1 MIEND
6 TIAAVASGVGGAV
19 TLIRVSGGE
28 AIAAGDRIFRG
39 VRGRRLADAR
49 GFTILYGT
57 IRDGETVVDEVL
69 VSVFRAPHSYT
80 GEDMIEVSCHA
91 SAYIQREVMRLLVES
106 GVRTAQPGEFTLR
119 AFLAGKMDLSQA
131 EAVADMIAADNRAA
145 HALAYEQMRGG
156 YSDEFGQLRGRLL
169 ELVSLVEL
177 ELDFGEEDVEFAD
190 RTQLLDVLSSVGQR
204 VDRLIASF
212 GLGNVLKNGV
222 PVAIV
227 GVPNVGKSTLLNT
240 LLCEEKALVSDIA
253 GTTRDIIEERANID
267 GIVFRFL
274 DTAGIR
280 STNDTLEQM
289 GIARTMSSIERA
301 QIIIR
306 LIDASQ
312 PAVPVSGGSP
322 SSGQTGRKS
331 APAVPSADSA
341 ADTQSPD
348 FPLRPDQ
355 TLLTVYNKIDKTPGL
370 ALPEGAVGI
379 SARNGDGIDDLR
391 RILRDAVDTEALYHG
406 GTVISNSRHYEAL
419 TSASEALSAA
429 LDGLRDNL
437 PTDLLSEEI
446 RQVIRHLSGVTGQ
459 DIVPEE
465 VLKTI
470 FSKFCIGK

>member
-19 TLIRVSGGE
+19 TLIRVSGGG

-91 SAYIQREVMRLLVES
+91 SPYIQREVMRLLVES

-156 YSDEFGQLRGRLL
+156 YSDEFGQLRDRLL

-240 LLCEEKALVSDIA
+240 LLCEEKALV
-253 GTTRDIIEERANID
+253 
-267 GIVFRFL
+267 
-274 DTAGIR
+274 
-280 STNDTLEQM
+280 
-289 GIARTMSSIERA
+289 
-301 QIIIR
+301 
-306 LIDASQ
+306 
-312 PAVPVSGGSP
+312 
-322 SSGQTGRKS
+322 
-331 APAVPSADSA
+331 
-341 ADTQSPD
+341 
-348 FPLRPDQ
+348 
-355 TLLTVYNKIDKTPGL
+355 
-370 ALPEGAVGI
+370 
-379 SARNGDGIDDLR
+379 
-391 RILRDAVDTEALYHG
+391 
-406 GTVISNSRHYEAL
+406 
-419 TSASEALSAA
+419 
-429 LDGLRDNL
+429 
-437 PTDLLSEEI
+437 
-446 RQVIRHLSGVTGQ
+446 
-459 DIVPEE
+459 
-465 VLKTI
+465 
-470 FSKFCIGK
+470 

>member
-177 ELDFGEEDVEFAD
+177 ELDFSEEEVEFAD
-190 RTQLLDVLSSVGQR
+190 REKLTDLASEIERVIKRLS
-204 VDRLIASF
+204 DSF
-212 GLGNVLKNGV
+212 TLGNAIKNGV
-222 PVAIV
+222 PTAII
-227 GVPNVGKSTLLNT
+227 GETNAGKSTLLNR
-240 LLCEEKALVSDIA
+240 LVKEDKAIVSDIH
-253 GTTRDIIEERANID
+253 GTTRDVIED
-267 GIVFRFL
+267 TVVLQGITFRFI

-280 STNDTLEQM
+280 ETHDAIENM
-289 GIARTMSSIERA
+289 GIERTFQKLDQAHIV
-301 QIIIR
+301 IW
-306 LIDASQ
+306 LIDAT
-312 PAVPVSGGSP
+312 GSTQDIEKIAGRVLP
-322 SSGQTGRKS
+322 HCTDKRLIVAFNKVDKIESATQQQLTDLYKRLTREKPNTSFIFLSASHDQNIDILEKQLTDTVQSTQTGENDIIVTN
-331 APAVPSADSA
+331 A
-341 ADTQSPD
+341 
-348 FPLRPDQ
+348 
-355 TLLTVYNKIDKTPGL
+355 
-370 ALPEGAVGI
+370 
-379 SARNGDGIDDLR
+379 
-391 RILRDAVDTEALYHG
+391 
-406 GTVISNSRHYEAL
+406 RHYEAL
-419 TSASEALSAA
+419 LNAHDAILRTLN
-429 LDGLRDNL
+429 GLQ
-437 PTDLLSEEI
+437 SG
-446 RQVIRHLSGVTGQ
+446 LSGDFLAQDIRECMHYLGEITGQ
-459 DIVPEE
+459 ISTDEI
-465 VLKTI
+465 LGTI

>member
-19 TLIRVSGGE
+19 TLIRVSGGG

-212 GLGNVLKNGV
+212 GLGNVLKRSARCNRRGSECREVDPAEYIALRRKSVGFGYRRHDARRDRGYAEHRRRDV
-222 PVAIV
+222 PVYRY
-227 GVPNVGKSTLLNT
+227 G
-240 LLCEEKALVSDIA
+240 
-253 GTTRDIIEERANID
+253 RDSPY
-267 GIVFRFL
+267 G
-274 DTAGIR
+274 R
-280 STNDTLEQM
+280 S
-289 GIARTMSSIERA
+289 ARE
-301 QIIIR
+301 
-306 LIDASQ
+306 
-312 PAVPVSGGSP
+312 SGDR
-322 SSGQTGRKS
+322 TY
-331 APAVPSADSA
+331 V
-341 ADTQSPD
+341 
-348 FPLRPDQ
+348 RPDR
-355 TLLTVYNKIDKTPGL
+355 PGVGNSVADRRARQRGRYL
-370 ALPEGAVGI
+370 CAVRFALFQGGA
-379 SARNGDGIDDLR
+379 AYR
-391 RILRDAVDTEALYHG
+391 
-406 GTVISNSRHYEAL
+406 
-419 TSASEALSAA
+419 
-429 LDGLRDNL
+429 
-437 PTDLLSEEI
+437 TDFE
-446 RQVIRHLSGVTGQ
+446 
-459 DIVPEE
+459 
-465 VLKTI
+465 
-470 FSKFCIGK
+470 

>member
-91 SAYIQREVMRLLVES
+91 SPYIQREVMRLLVES

-253 GTTRDIIEERANID
+253 GTTRDVIEERANIG
-267 GIVFRFL
+267 GILFRFL

-280 STNDTLEQM
+280 STDDRLERM
-289 GIARTMSSIERA
+289 GIERTMESIRRA
-301 QIIIR
+301 QLVIH
-306 LIDASQ
+306 LIDASALAA
-312 PAVPVSGGSP
+312 AVPE
-322 SSGQTGRKS
+322 
-331 APAVPSADSA
+331 
-341 ADTQSPD
+341 PD
-348 FPLRPDQ
+348 FALRPDQ
-355 TLLTVYNKIDKTPGL
+355 KLLTVANKIDRAPASLT
-370 ALPEGAVGI
+370 LPENIIGI
-379 SARNGDGIDDLR
+379 SAKQGTGLDRLCEALR
-391 RILRDAVDTEALYHG
+391 RAVDTDALYHG
-406 GTVISNSRHYEAL
+406 DPVVSNSRHYEAL
-419 TSASEALSAA
+419 TTAREALDRA
-429 LDGLRDNL
+429 LDGLGNGL
-437 PTDLLSEEI
+437 PADLLSEEI
-446 RQVIRHLSGVTGQ
+446 RQVIHALGSITARGA
-459 DIVPEE
+459 IVPDE
-465 VLKTI
+465 VLQNI

>member
-1 MIEND
+1 MD
-6 TIAAVASGVGGAV
+6 RLQQTICALATPPGTGGIAVV
-19 TLIRVSGGE
+19 RVSGPDAYPMVEKIFVPLHVGRKVAE
-28 AIAAGDRIFRG
+28 AKGYTAMLGHYLLHGQEMDETIALF
-39 VRGRRLADAR
+39 
-49 GFTILYGT
+49 
-57 IRDGETVVDEVL
+57 
-69 VSVFRAPHSYT
+69 FRAPHSYT

-253 GTTRDIIEERANID
+253 GTT
-267 GIVFRFL
+267 
-274 DTAGIR
+274 
-280 STNDTLEQM
+280 
-289 GIARTMSSIERA
+289 
-301 QIIIR
+301 
-306 LIDASQ
+306 
-312 PAVPVSGGSP
+312 
-322 SSGQTGRKS
+322 
-331 APAVPSADSA
+331 
-341 ADTQSPD
+341 
-348 FPLRPDQ
+348 
-355 TLLTVYNKIDKTPGL
+355 
-370 ALPEGAVGI
+370 
-379 SARNGDGIDDLR
+379 
-391 RILRDAVDTEALYHG
+391 
-406 GTVISNSRHYEAL
+406 
-419 TSASEALSAA
+419 
-429 LDGLRDNL
+429 
-437 PTDLLSEEI
+437 
-446 RQVIRHLSGVTGQ
+446 
-459 DIVPEE
+459 
-465 VLKTI
+465 
-470 FSKFCIGK
+470 

>member
-19 TLIRVSGGE
+19 TLIRVSGGG

-91 SAYIQREVMRLLVES
+91 SPYIQREVMRLLVES

-156 YSDEFGQLRGRLL
+156 YSDEFGQLRDRLL

-253 GTTRDIIEERANID
+253 GTTRDVIEDTLNID
-267 GIVFRFL
+267 
-274 DTAGIR
+274 
-280 STNDTLEQM
+280 
-289 GIARTMSSIERA
+289 
-301 QIIIR
+301 
-306 LIDASQ
+306 
-312 PAVPVSGGSP
+312 VPVYRYGRDSP
-322 SSGQTGRKS
+322 YGRS
-331 APAVPSADSA
+331 AREFGDRTYV
-341 ADTQSPD
+341 
-348 FPLRPDQ
+348 RPDR
-355 TLLTVYNKIDKTPGL
+355 PGVGNSVADRRARQRGRYL
-370 ALPEGAVGI
+370 CAVRFALFQGGA
-379 SARNGDGIDDLR
+379 AYR
-391 RILRDAVDTEALYHG
+391 
-406 GTVISNSRHYEAL
+406 
-419 TSASEALSAA
+419 
-429 LDGLRDNL
+429 
-437 PTDLLSEEI
+437 TDFE
-446 RQVIRHLSGVTGQ
+446 
-459 DIVPEE
+459 
-465 VLKTI
+465 
-470 FSKFCIGK
+470 

>member
-253 GTTRDIIEERANID
+253 GTTRDVIEDTLNID
-267 GIVFRFL
+267 GVTFRFI

-280 STNDTLEQM
+280 RTDDPLESLGIERTFDRIGRASVILLLTDARDSVDDIYAQYASLSFKEGQRIALILNKCDTLPDEELRQK
-289 GIARTMSSIERA
+289 RERLSSKIPHLVLPLSAKR
-301 QIIIR
+301 QIN
-306 LIDASQ
+306 LDEL
-312 PAVPVSGGSP
+312 
-322 SSGQTGRKS
+322 TGFLKRS
-331 APAVPSADSA
+331 VDSK
-341 ADTQSPD
+341 
-348 FPLRPDQ
+348 
-355 TLLTVYNKIDKTPGL
+355 TL
-370 ALPEGAVGI
+370 
-379 SARNGDGIDDLR
+379 NGD
-391 RILRDAVDTEALYHG
+391 RIV
-406 GTVISNSRHYEAL
+406 VFNSRHHEILLRAHEAL
-419 TSASEALSAA
+419 QRAREGIES
-429 LDGLRDNL
+429 GLAG
-437 PTDLLSEEI
+437 DLLA
-446 RQVIRHLSGVTGQ
+446 Q
-459 DIVPEE
+459 DIRE
-465 VLKTI
+465 VLHCIGLITGEITTDDILSSI

>member
-19 TLIRVSGGE
+19 TLIRVSGGG

-91 SAYIQREVMRLLVES
+91 SPYIQREVMRLLVES

-156 YSDEFGQLRGRLL
+156 YSDEFGQLRDRLL

-227 GVPNVGKSTLLNT
+227 DPAEYIALRRKSVGFGYRRHDAR
-240 LLCEEKALVSDIA
+240 CDRGYAEHRR
-253 GTTRDIIEERANID
+253 RD
-267 GIVFRFL
+267 
-274 DTAGIR
+274 
-280 STNDTLEQM
+280 
-289 GIARTMSSIERA
+289 
-301 QIIIR
+301 
-306 LIDASQ
+306 
-312 PAVPVSGGSP
+312 VPVYRYGRDSPYGRSARESGDR
-322 SSGQTGRKS
+322 TY
-331 APAVPSADSA
+331 V
-341 ADTQSPD
+341 
-348 FPLRPDQ
+348 RPDR
-355 TLLTVYNKIDKTPGL
+355 PGVGNSVADRRARQRGRYL
-370 ALPEGAVGI
+370 CAVRFALFQGGA
-379 SARNGDGIDDLR
+379 AYR
-391 RILRDAVDTEALYHG
+391 
-406 GTVISNSRHYEAL
+406 
-419 TSASEALSAA
+419 
-429 LDGLRDNL
+429 
-437 PTDLLSEEI
+437 TDFE
-446 RQVIRHLSGVTGQ
+446 
-459 DIVPEE
+459 
-465 VLKTI
+465 
-470 FSKFCIGK
+470 